1 MRLRKGRTGGNRGR
15 RAIAAG
21 LFVVLAGFV
30 GACSGTPTEAVNADS
45 GVEASDA
52 DFSVVLGDLT
62 EGLGLTD
69 DQISA
74 VREVM
79 EKYRGQGREP
89 GTLWYAA
96 ADLQG
101 VLSSDQIAA
110 IDARRTE
117 GGDRMGDRRSRG
129 RRGSGP
135 RKGFGDGNGN
145 GNWSG
150 AGEGRH
156 GPMDVLDL
164 SEEQL
169 AQLKKIRN
177 SYAPELTA
185 IRDAVR
191 DGSLS
196 REESVERLEAIREAM
211 HEAMQG
217 ILTADQIALLEEYR
231 SEAEARRSEAESR
244 REAMRSQWE
253 ERRQAERAA
262 MISALG
268 LTVEQVAALDALNE
282 RPEREGRPSPEE
294 MQSLR
299 DAHHQ
304 ALLDV
309 LDDDQEEIWIL
320 HNSLVQS
327 FARHGASGRGGEG
340 FSGDDGGR
348 RRGGFSKSSGTRT
361 RVPTAGA

>member
-1 MRLRKGRTGGNRGR
+1 MRLRKGRSGGNRGR

-21 LFVVLAGFV
+21 LFVVLAVSV
-30 GACSGTPTEAVNADS
+30 GACSGTPTDAIDADS
-45 GVEASDA
+45 ALGAVEA

-89 GTLWYAA
+89 GALWYAA

-110 IDARRTE
+110 IGARSAETGERT
-117 GGDRMGDRRSRG
+117 GDRRSRG

-135 RKGFGDGNGN
+135 GEGFGDGNRT
-145 GNWSG
+145 W
-150 AGEGRH
+150 GEGGRH
-156 GPMDVLDL
+156 GSLDALDL
-164 SEEQL
+164 SDEQL
-169 AQLKKIRN
+169 EQLKEIRE

-185 IRDAVR
+185 IRDGIR

-196 REESVERLEAIREAM
+196 REEAAERLDAIRETM
-211 HEAMQG
+211 HEAMQS
-217 ILTADQIALLEEYR
+217 ILTADQIALLEEHR
-231 SEAEARRSEAESR
+231 SEAEARRSEAEAR
-244 REAMRSQWE
+244 REEMQSQRE

-262 MISALG
+262 MISALE
-268 LTVEQVAALDALNE
+268 LTEEQVAAFDALNK

-294 MQSLR
+294 MQELR
-299 DAHHQ
+299 DANQQ

-309 LDDDQEEIWIL
+309 LDDDQAEIWIL
-320 HNSLVQS
+320 HNSLVRS
-327 FARHGASGRGGEG
+327 FAGHRASGRDGEG
-340 FSGDDGGR
+340 FSGEDGAR
-348 RRGGFSKSSGTRT
+348 RRGGFSQSR
-361 RVPTAGA
+361 GARARAQAARA

>member
-21 LFVVLAGFV
+21 LLVVLAGFV

-45 GVEASDA
+45 AVEASDA

-62 EGLGLTD
+62 AGLGLTD
-69 DQISA
+69 DQIAA

-79 EKYRGQGREP
+79 EEYRGRGREP

-101 VLSSDQIAA
+101 VLSADQIAA

-117 GGDRMGDRRSRG
+117 EADRMGERRSRG

-135 RKGFGDGNGN
+135 REGFDRRDGNGN
-145 GNWSG
+145 WNG

-156 GPMDVLDL
+156 GSMDVLDL

-169 AQLKKIRN
+169 AQLKEIRD

-196 REESVERLEAIREAM
+196 REESVERLEAIRESM

-217 ILTADQIALLEEYR
+217 ILTADQIALLEEHR
-231 SEAEARRSEAESR
+231 SEAEARRAEAESR

-253 ERRQAERAA
+253 ERRQVERAA

-282 RPEREGRPSPEE
+282 RPERESRPSPEE

-309 LDDDQEEIWIL
+309 LDNGQEEIWIL
-320 HNSLVQS
+320 HDSLVRS
-327 FARHGASGRGGEG
+327 FARHRARGRGGEG
-340 FSGDDGGR
+340 FTGENGGR
-348 RRGGFSKSSGTRT
+348 RRGGFSKSRGTRT
-361 RVPTAGA
+361 RVLSSGA

>member
-45 GVEASDA
+45 AVEASDA

-110 IDARRTE
+110 IDARRAE
-117 GGDRMGDRRSRG
+117 GGDRMGDRMGDRRSRG

-135 RKGFGDGNGN
+135 R
-145 GNWSG
+145 
-150 AGEGRH
+150 EGS
-156 GPMDVLDL
+156 MDVLEL

-169 AQLKKIRN
+169 AQLKEIRD

-185 IRDAVR
+185 LRDAVR

-196 REESVERLEAIREAM
+196 REESVERLKAIQEAM

-217 ILTADQIALLEEYR
+217 ILTADQIALLEEHR
-231 SEAEARRSEAESR
+231 SEAEARRAESGIR
-244 REAMRSQWE
+244 REEMRSQWE

-262 MISALG
+262 MISALE
-268 LTVEQVAALDALNE
+268 LTVEQVEALDALNA

-304 ALLDV
+304 ALLDI
-309 LDDDQEEIWIL
+309 LDEDQEDIWIL

-327 FARHGASGRGGEG
+327 FARHRASGRGGEG
-340 FSGDDGGR
+340 FSGEDGGGR
-348 RRGGFSKSSGTRT
+348 QGGFLKSRGTRT
-361 RVPTAGA
+361 SVPTAGA